1 MSQTR
6 GKQLS
11 SRERLLAVLGVAG
24 VVLLVL
30 FLYRP
35 VAPRPVF
42 EDLAELAPL
51 PDSFAVYQQRRTGD
65 AFALY
70 DAGQYDRFIDHVK
83 AEISE
88 PTQGQLLYLG
98 SAQLL
103 ADRLSDAV
111 YSLRRVVVSDDSLL
125 VAEARWQL
133 AQAYLRSDE
142 AAPAQDELRHLS
154 SRRAHRSYEATHQ
167 LSVLETRLPDRSAA
181 E

>member
-70 DAGQYDRFIDHVK
+70 DAGQYDRFIDRVK

-88 PTQGQLLYLG
+88 PTQ
-98 SAQLL
+98 
-103 ADRLSDAV
+103 
-111 YSLRRVVVSDDSLL
+111 LR
-125 VAEARWQL
+125 
-133 AQAYLRSDE
+133 
-142 AAPAQDELRHLS
+142 AAPRGPPQRRRLQPATRGRFRRFSAGRGGSLAARAGISALGRS
-154 SRRAHRSYEATHQ
+154 CPGARRA
-167 LSVLETRLPDRSAA
+167 AA
-181 E
+181 PFEPARPPFV